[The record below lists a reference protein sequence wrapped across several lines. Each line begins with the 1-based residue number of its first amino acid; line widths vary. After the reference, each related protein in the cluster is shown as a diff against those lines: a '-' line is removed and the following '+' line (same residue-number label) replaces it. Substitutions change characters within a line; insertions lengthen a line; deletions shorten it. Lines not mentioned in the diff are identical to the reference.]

1 MGSLGRRGRGR
12 LGLRAMPAEN
22 TLPPHYIFLLIANN
36 NNHCLLSF
44 FLTAGLTLG
53 P

>member
-1 MGSLGRRGRGR
+1 MEGPDRQPRQERQGQVGPQ
-12 LGLRAMPAEN
+12 AMPAEN

-44 FLTAGLTLG
+44 F
-53 P
+53 